1 MGNYNN
7 FSHFYDILTFD
18 VDYTARASYIMK
30 IFEEMDKKPSLLLD
44 FACGTG
50 NFSVQFAKMGIDV
63 IGVDPSDGMLCEAQY
78 KNAKLKSNKVMYLC
92 QNGETLDLYGTV
104 DGAVSCLDSLNH
116 ITDKETLQKTLSN
129 ISLFLESERL
139 FIFDMNTV
147 YKHREILGNNEFV
160 FRKKGVEC
168 AWKNRLLSDGVTVE
182 INLDFTYKTGFIKKQ
197 TVTESF
203 CERAY
208 AETEIKTLLENAGFK
223 LEAVYGENTFS
234 PPKEDSQRN
243 IYVARKVK

>member
-1 MGNYNN
+1 
-7 FSHFYDILTFD
+7 
-18 VDYTARASYIMK
+18 MK

-78 KNAKLKSNKVMYLC
+78 KNAKLRRNKVMYLC
-92 QNGETLDLYGTV
+92 QSGETLDLYGTV

-116 ITDKETLQKTLSN
+116 ITNADSLQKTFSN
-129 ISLFLESERL
+129 ISLFLEKDRL

-147 YKHREILGNNEFV
+147 YKHREVLGNNEFCYH
-160 FRKKGVEC
+160 KKGVEC
-168 AWKNRLLSDGVTVE
+168 VWRNRLLDDGLTVE
-182 INLDFTYKTGFIKKQ
+182 INLDFTYKTGMFKRE
-197 TVTESF
+197 TVSESF
-203 CERAY
+203 YERAY
-208 AETEIKTLLENAGFK
+208 TEEEITNMLEAAGFK
-223 LEAVYGENTFS
+223 LEKVWGENTFS
-234 PPKEDSQRN
+234 SPKDDSQRN